1 MTPQQKAKQIYDK
14 YVILTWI
21 KFDEIETLSVVPET
35 KKCAILSV
43 DLILEELESYSDL
56 ESIIIKDG
64 NYYSIIEI
72 IDYWKKVKQEIQKL

>member
-1 MTPQQKAKQIYDK
+1 MNPQQKAKQIYDK

-21 KFDEIETLSVVPET
+21 KLDEIETLSVVPET

-56 ESIIIKDG
+56 ESSIIK
-64 NYYSIIEI
+64 NNFSFSVIELI
-72 IDYWKKVKQEIQKL
+72 GYWKEVKSELEKL